1 MKKHIILNNV
11 NDAGKESKCVIKKH
25 LLILG
30 QRPYSQGCC
39 SGFRAQGPTGRV
51 RGRQRFQ
58 EEEMHRLGSVSPLL
72 VLEGPVP
79 GASHEGLIKD

>member
-1 MKKHIILNNV
+1 MCDKKASA
-11 NDAGKESKCVIKKH
+11 D
-25 LLILG
+25 LG
-30 QRPYSQGCC
+30 QRPYSQGYC

-58 EEEMHRLGSVSPLL
+58 EKEMHRLGSVSPLL

-79 GASHEGLIKD
+79 GVSHEGLIKD